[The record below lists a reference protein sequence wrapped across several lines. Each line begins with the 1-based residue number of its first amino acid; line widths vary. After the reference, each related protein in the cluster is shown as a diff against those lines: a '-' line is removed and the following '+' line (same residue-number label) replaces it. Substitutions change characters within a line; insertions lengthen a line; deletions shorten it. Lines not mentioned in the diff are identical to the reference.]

1 MLEHAVYTVATP
13 EACAAILWKDAKKSD
28 KAAIALKITAKD
40 LQTLHI
46 IDGIIPEPH
55 GAAHANPLAAAAK
68 LKEALLFHLNALSQ
82 LTAPE
87 RQELRYQKFRHL
99 GQFLE
104 TVA

>member
-40 LQTLHI
+40 LKELKI
-46 IDGIIPEPH
+46 IDDIIPEPS
-55 GAAHANPLAAAAK
+55 GAAHSNPILASSL
-68 LKEALLFHLNALSQ
+68 LKNAILDNLDHLTQ
-82 LTAPE
+82 MTPHQ
-87 RQELRYQKFRHL
+87 RRELRYQKFRQM

-104 TVA
+104 K